1 MLKHHPLL
9 TNTNKTLLSFSDR
22 SIYFLMAEKM
32 LLLWLNSIVWGE
44 HFIIDFDGQL
54 SEILVTSCLSSTFP
68 VNDIV
73 FFVFCCVQGV
83 AFVAV
88 AALLSLKVI
97 ARDAIYLHF
106 FWENGYDTSL
116 KGNGINKKNNY
127 YLYWFSSD
135 FWNSLELSSWILKK
149 TFLSFSFFMG

>member
-1 MLKHHPLL
+1 M
-9 TNTNKTLLSFSDR
+9 
-22 SIYFLMAEKM
+22 
-32 LLLWLNSIVWGE
+32 
-44 HFIIDFDGQL
+44 
-54 SEILVTSCLSSTFP
+54 
-68 VNDIV
+68 NDIV

-116 KGNGINKKNNY
+116 KGNGINKKTIIIY
-127 YLYWFSSD
+127 ID
-135 FWNSLELSSWILKK
+135 FQVISEILSNLAHE
-149 TFLSFSFFMG
+149 F